1 MTEEIS
7 PAEKPPTAPR
17 RPWPL
22 RWIVIAILV
31 YAVVHTA
38 VYLLSAS

>member
-1 MTEEIS
+1 MPEENS
-7 PAEKPPTAPR
+7 PAAKPPAAPR

-22 RWIVIAILV
+22 RWIVIAILA
-31 YAVVHTA
+31 YAVAHTA